1 MRGKGLCWQE
11 KDHFEEWLAKALYIC
26 LFCVSGTLSVY
37 FLPVLIQ
44 IFSVLVAG
52 EALLL
57 GLPAP
62 EIAKS
67 KCSGALNFDII
78 IQ

>member
-1 MRGKGLCWQE
+1 M
-11 KDHFEEWLAKALYIC
+11 
-26 LFCVSGTLSVY
+26 Y

-67 KCSGALNFDII
+67 KCSGALDFDII